1 LGDTTAN
8 ELLIAATAS
17 ANDAQM
23 LCEDLAQQMFPR
35 AMRAPSEA
43 MQAAARLVLQKLVAG
58 VERGLGVG
66 NDGFVPKS
74 WDILCRSGLLRE
86 ATLLEFA
93 LARQAEEQISQRIDV
108 SGATLFAQLPSRLI
122 ESDDPAIA
130 ECARN
135 LLIAENA
142 AQSRAPDVLVKQLP
156 ADLLHLLVW
165 RVVAVFQA
173 SEDEASHRFISA
185 GNLLLSTHDEAN
197 AAHAAAAK
205 LVYFLPEAERGAL
218 GDPRAGGLTLYAS
231 GLAHEFRISHDRI
244 LRFID
249 EEPSAPL
256 LLMLRARGHD
266 PKFAMSVLQ
275 YLRGQ
280 RVDDHRLPEMLNQFE
295 RLSQETARSEI
306 LCWRLGATP
315 VWKAG

>member
-1 LGDTTAN
+1 
-8 ELLIAATAS
+8 
-17 ANDAQM
+17 M
-23 LCEDLAQQMFPR
+23 LCEDLAQQLFPR
-35 AMRAPSEA
+35 ATRVPSEA
-43 MQAAARLVLQKLVAG
+43 MQAAVRLVLQKLVAG
-58 VERGLGVG
+58 VERGLGVD

-93 LARQAEEQISQRIDV
+93 LARQAEEQIAERVDV
-108 SGATLFAQLPSRLI
+108 SGAALFAQLPSRLVDS
-122 ESDDPAIA
+122 SDAAIA

-142 AQSRAPDVLVKQLP
+142 AQLRAPDALVKQLP

-173 SEDEASHRFISA
+173 GGDETSLSFISA
-185 GNLLLSTHDEAN
+185 GNQLLSAHDEAN
-197 AAHAAAAK
+197 AASAAAAK
-205 LVYFLPEAERGAL
+205 LVYFLPESERDAL
-218 GDPRAGGLTLYAS
+218 GDPRAVGLTLYAS
-231 GLAHEFRISHDRI
+231 GLAHEFRIPHDRI

-266 PKFAMSVLQ
+266 PKFAMSALQ

-280 RVDDHRLPEMLNQFE
+280 RIDDHRLPEMLLQFE
-295 RLSQETARSEI
+295 QLSQEAARTEI
-306 LCWRLGATP
+306 LRWRLGAAP
-315 VWKAG
+315 VWKTG